1 MSSEGIPQYTLDG
14 GVSWTRYSGY
24 LAVTGAADFTSF
36 PVSNQ
41 VIVRK
46 GTHAL
51 RFQDL
56 SGVAVSIEGSS
67 NTTLTLVGSNYI
79 CGHRLEAS
87 PGVAVRGTSSL
98 NINGKGTLNTVGA
111 GTGRQ
116 PCILGEPNT
125 TISIAGGTV
134 LAHSGVTGGNGIT
147 AGKLVVSGGTVEAL
161 SQSSGSAAIT
171 ASKSIAISGGSVTA
185 KGSKFVAGIG
195 SDHYGSCG
203 SITISGGIVNAHGG
217 DLSAAIGCS
226 VGGSCGEIK
235 ISGGTVNAV
244 GGLRTHGAG
253 RVAAITSSVKAPV
266 ITGGTVKCN
275 EAVSTRAASLAS
287 ASASPAPAALNLLA
301 RSPVALMRPT
311 WMSGCQRLLPPRT
324 SSAVNENNDDLS
336 LVTIHGLPAN
346 TPISSLQMRLL
357 DTEFVEEPTGGS
369 TYGMRDVQTDDQG
382 ALYLHLT
389 PLEATD
395 KLVVASECIG
405 RVSGLSERKTGR
417 NLRHRTR
424 PHRRPPC
431 TTSGTASRTAGPTR
445 TPASIGASTR
455 ESETPAGH
463 DVTALRIE
471 TSIGGLNV
479 SYAVDNGS
487 GWSPA
492 VENGDIAGEMEQP
505 VRRRCASACRATRLR
520 ATPSTTACT

>member
-67 NTTLTLVGSNYI
+67 NATLTLVGSNYI

-98 NINGKGTLNTVGA
+98 TINGKGTLNTVGA

-171 ASKSIAISGGSVTA
+171 ASKSIAVSGGSVTA

-244 GGLRTHGAG
+244 GGLGTHGAG
-253 RVAAITSSVKAPV
+253 RVAAITS
-266 ITGGTVKCN
+266 
-275 EAVSTRAASLAS
+275 
-287 ASASPAPAALNLLA
+287 
-301 RSPVALMRPT
+301 
-311 WMSGCQRLLPPRT
+311 
-324 SSAVNENNDDLS
+324 
-336 LVTIHGLPAN
+336 
-346 TPISSLQMRLL
+346 
-357 DTEFVEEPTGGS
+357 
-369 TYGMRDVQTDDQG
+369 
-382 ALYLHLT
+382 
-389 PLEATD
+389 
-395 KLVVASECIG
+395 
-405 RVSGLSERKTGR
+405 
-417 NLRHRTR
+417 
-424 PHRRPPC
+424 
-431 TTSGTASRTAGPTR
+431 
-445 TPASIGASTR
+445 
-455 ESETPAGH
+455 
-463 DVTALRIE
+463 
-471 TSIGGLNV
+471 
-479 SYAVDNGS
+479 
-487 GWSPA
+487 
-492 VENGDIAGEMEQP
+492 
-505 VRRRCASACRATRLR
+505 
-520 ATPSTTACT
+520 